1 MHRFLFTIGFTGKTA
16 EEFFALLRQAG
27 AQTVIDVRQNRSG
40 QLSAFAKHPDLAFFL
55 EETAGISYRHEALLA
70 PTPELRKKYQ
80 SDNDWATYEAEF
92 FALMKER
99 GVPQAVDTT
108 VWPGKVALLCTEAGP
123 EKCHRRLAAD
133 LLAERWRA
141 EGDVVEIQ
149 HLITSKARGKG
160 KAAVAKAISPIEVA
174 PRRSEGVIVSAG
186 TSSNGAGNISGVAI
200 AGSAAALGSRRVQS
214 EDVDRAFGMPLGKL
228 RDRAGIE
235 SLAYAT
241 TEQNELTL
249 GAEALRQALHVARC
263 PPVEIDWVL
272 ATSETHREY
281 PSLAAQLHKSV
292 AAREGCGALD
302 VGGACLGLLNA
313 LAVAQSFMESGS
325 ARAVA
330 IVTADVHSRT
340 LSPRRVAGE
349 FGGLF
354 GDGAS
359 AFVLRA
365 VLGGQE
371 AGEYLLGKFVF
382 GCASQY
388 ADAIC
393 VTDTND
399 GGLAVR
405 FDGEALS
412 RAAITRMER
421 VIGTVEIE
429 SGIARGEVGIF
440 ATHQPNPR
448 LVALLAKQCGVA
460 PAAFP
465 SIARTAGNLGASTCG
480 VALHTALQSIEGSE
494 AGMRKPIFLASLGP
508 GLLFGGGWLSVRMR
522 PSL

>member
-1 MHRFLFTIGFTGKTA
+1 MHRFLFTIGFTGKSA
-16 EEFFALLRQAG
+16 EEFFALLKQAG
-27 AQTVIDVRQNRSG
+27 VQTVIDVRQNRGG
-40 QLSAFAKHPDLAFFL
+40 QLSAFAKHPDLEFFL

-70 PTPELRKKYQ
+70 PSPELRKKYQ
-80 SDNDWATYEAEF
+80 GDSDWAAYEAEF

-99 GVPQAVDTT
+99 GVPQAVDTST
-108 VWPGKVALLCTEAGP
+108 WPDKVALLCTEAGP

-141 EGDVVEIQ
+141 EGDEVEIQ
-149 HLITSKARGKG
+149 HLIASKARSKG
-160 KAAVAKAISPIEVA
+160 KAAKAQAISPIEVA
-174 PRRSEGVIVSAG
+174 PPRSASVIASAG
-186 TSSNGAGNISGVAI
+186 TSSNGTGKISGVAI
-200 AGSAAALGSRRVQS
+200 VGSAAALGSRRVQS

-228 RDRAGIE
+228 RERAGIE

-241 TEQNELTL
+241 AEQTELTL
-249 GAEALRQALHVARC
+249 GAEALRQAMHVARC
-263 PPVEIDWVL
+263 PPSEIDWIL

-313 LAVAQSFMESGS
+313 LAVAQSFMESGAS
-325 ARAVA
+325 RTVA

-365 VLGGQE
+365 VGEGRE
-371 AGEYLLGKFVF
+371 AGECLLGKFIF

-388 ADAIC
+388 AEAIC
-393 VTDTND
+393 VADTDD

-421 VIGTVEIE
+421 VIGTVETE
-429 SGIARGEVGIF
+429 SGIARGEVGMF

-448 LVALLAKQCGVA
+448 LVALLAKQCGVT
-460 PAAFP
+460 PAVFP
-465 SIARTAGNLGASTCG
+465 GIARTAGNLGASTCG
-480 VALHTALQSIEGSE
+480 VALHTALQFAAGSE
-494 AGMRKPIFLASLGP
+494 PGMRKPIFLASLGP
-508 GLLFGGGWLSVRMR
+508 GLLFGGGWMNVRNR
-522 PSL
+522 PRL

>member
-1 MHRFLFTIGFTGKTA
+1 MHRFLFTIGFTGKSA
-16 EEFFALLRQAG
+16 EEFFALLKHAG
-27 AQTVIDVRQNRSG
+27 VQTVIDVRQNRGG
-40 QLSAFAKHPDLAFFL
+40 QLSAFAKHPDLEFFL

-70 PTPELRKKYQ
+70 PSPELRKKYQ
-80 SDNDWATYEAEF
+80 SDNDWAAYEAGF

-99 GVPQAVDTT
+99 GVPQAVDTST
-108 VWPGKVALLCTEAGP
+108 WPEKVALLCTEAGP

-141 EGDVVEIQ
+141 EGDEVEIQ
-149 HLITSKARGKG
+149 HLISAKARGKG
-160 KAAVAKAISPIEVA
+160 KAAKTQAISPIEVA
-174 PRRSEGVIVSAG
+174 PPAIAASVA
-186 TSSNGAGNISGVAI
+186 SSYGANASDKISGVAI

-214 EDVDRAFGMPLGKL
+214 EEVDRAFGMPLGKL

-241 TEQNELTL
+241 AEQNELTL
-249 GAEALRQALHVARC
+249 GAEALRQAMHVARC
-263 PPVEIDWVL
+263 PPAEIDWIL

-292 AAREGCGALD
+292 AARESCGALD

-313 LAVAQSFMESGS
+313 MAVAQSFMESGA
-325 ARAVA
+325 ARTVA

-365 VLGGQE
+365 VFEGQE
-371 AGEYLLGKFVF
+371 TGEYLLGKFVF

-388 ADAIC
+388 AEAIC
-393 VTDTND
+393 VADSND
-399 GGLAVR
+399 GGLKVQ

-421 VIGTVEIE
+421 IIGAVEAE
-429 SGIARGEVGIF
+429 SGIARGDVGMF

-460 PAAFP
+460 LAAFP
-465 SIARTAGNLGASTCG
+465 GIARTAGNLGASTCG
-480 VALHTALQSIEGSE
+480 VALHTALQSAANSE
-494 AGMRKPIFLASLGP
+494 PGIRKPIFLASLGP
-508 GLLFGGGWLSVRMR
+508 GLLFGGGWLSMRER

>member
-1 MHRFLFTIGFTGKTA
+1 V
-16 EEFFALLRQAG
+16 
-27 AQTVIDVRQNRSG
+27 QTVIDVRQNRGG
-40 QLSAFAKHPDLAFFL
+40 QLSAFAKHPDLEFFL
-55 EETAGISYRHEALLA
+55 EETAGISYRHEPLLA
-70 PTPELRKKYQ
+70 PSPELRKKYQ
-80 SDNDWATYEAEF
+80 SDNDWAAYEVEF
-92 FALMKER
+92 FVLMKER
-99 GVPQAVDTT
+99 GVPQAVDTST
-108 VWPGKVALLCTEAGP
+108 WPDKVALLCTEAGP

-141 EGDVVEIQ
+141 EGDEVEIQ
-149 HLITSKARGKG
+149 HLISSKARGKS
-160 KAAVAKAISPIEVA
+160 KAAKAQAISPIEVA
-174 PRRSEGVIVSAG
+174 PPRSASVIASANWSG
-186 TSSNGAGNISGVAI
+186 KISGVAM

-228 RDRAGIE
+228 RERAGIE

-241 TEQNELTL
+241 SEQNELTL
-249 GAEALRQALHVARC
+249 GAEALRQAMHVARC
-263 PPVEIDWVL
+263 APADIDWVL

-292 AAREGCGALD
+292 AARKSCGALD

-313 LAVAQSFMESGS
+313 LAVAQSFIESGA
-325 ARAVA
+325 ARTVA

-365 VLGGQE
+365 VFGGQE
-371 AGEYLLGKFVF
+371 AGEYQLGKFVF

-388 ADAIC
+388 AEAIC
-393 VTDTND
+393 VADTND

-421 VIGTVEIE
+421 VIGTVEAE
-429 SGIARGEVGIF
+429 SGIARGEVGMF

-460 PAAFP
+460 AAAFP
-465 SIARTAGNLGASTCG
+465 AIARTAGNLGASTCG
-480 VALHTALQSIEGSE
+480 VALHTALQASAGSE
-494 AGMRKPIFLASLGP
+494 PTVWRRVDCSAAHALVCNFLLHETRWQIGNAP
-508 GLLFGGGWLSVRMR
+508 RIENKYC
-522 PSL
+522 